1 MALVTQILGALIAL
15 PKIGALI
22 NGWIAEIT
30 SWYVNMQNEGTK
42 HAIADA
48 AAMAARAET
57 QDDRVAAAK
66 AWRDALSRSRYS

>member
-1 MALVTQILGALIAL
+1 MSVVLTILQALIAI

-30 SWYVNMQNEGTK
+30 AWYVNMQNEGTK

-48 AAMAARAET
+48 AAMAARAQN
-57 QDDRVAAAK
+57 QDERVAAAK
-66 AWRDALSRSRYS
+66 AWRDALSRSRYT